1 MTALQCMMEARKLA
15 RAGAMMSRS
24 DTETETETD
33 DSGMEIMRAEVIEE
47 EHWSAAEGSVSLDTT
62 REEPPSL
69 VSVEN
74 SANGANSVNNSTM
87 AEEDLD
93 LILQVEEHDKL
104 DFEPDEAVLDTTTEV
119 NCVNQCFSLRKPF
132 RMIRTRSPRRNEEN
146 GCHNK
151 FPSDQTKCIYDLF
164 QFYNLY
170 STLIYYLYYLYYIGR
185 TIAPQ
190 ISNSCIMSIIVCQ

>member
-15 RAGAMMSRS
+15 RAGAMMPRS

-47 EHWSAAEGSVSLDTT
+47 ENWSAAEGSMSLDTT

-74 SANGANSVNNSTM
+74 SANAANSVNNSTM

-119 NCVNQCFSLRKPF
+119 NCINHCLSLRKPF
-132 RMIRTRSPRRNEEN
+132 RTTRTRSPRRRNEEF
-146 GCHNK
+146 GCHNT
-151 FPSDQTKCIYDLF
+151 FPSDQRKRIYDL
-164 QFYNLY
+164 FYNLY
-170 STLIYYLYYLYYIGR
+170 STLIYYLYYLYHIGR
-185 TIAPQ
+185 TIVPQ
-190 ISNSCIMSIIVCQ
+190 ISNSCFMSIIVCQ